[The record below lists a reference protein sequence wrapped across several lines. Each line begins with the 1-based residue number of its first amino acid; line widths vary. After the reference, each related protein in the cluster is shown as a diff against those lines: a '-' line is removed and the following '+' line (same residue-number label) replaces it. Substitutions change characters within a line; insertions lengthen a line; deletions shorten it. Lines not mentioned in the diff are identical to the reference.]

1 MIGDNIGLLEMGLV
15 LGLTLVFLVYQYWS
29 TGRSIARD
37 KAARERAANSAP
49 SDSQQ

>member
-15 LGLTLVFLVYQYWS
+15 LGLTMVFLVYQYWS

-37 KAARERAANSAP
+37 KAVRERSSDSAP
-49 SDSQQ
+49 SDPQ

>member
-37 KAARERAANSAP
+37 KAARERMTSDAP
-49 SDSQQ
+49 RDPN

>member
-15 LGLTLVFLVYQYWS
+15 LGLTLAFLVYQYWS

-37 KAARERAANSAP
+37 KAARERAIQEANA
-49 SDSQQ
+49 DSN

>member
-29 TGRSIARD
+29 TTRSIARD
-37 KAARERAANSAP
+37 KAARERAGGDKTR
-49 SDSQQ
+49 DSQ

>member
-1 MIGDNIGLLEMGLV
+1 MISDNIGLLEMGLV

-37 KAARERAANSAP
+37 KAARERAAGDQIQ
-49 SDSQQ
+49 DSK

>member
-29 TGRSIARD
+29 TSRSIARD
-37 KAARERAANSAP
+37 KAARQRMTQDANA
-49 SDSQQ
+49 DSN

>member
-29 TGRSIARD
+29 TSRAIARD
-37 KAARERAANSAP
+37 KAARESAM
-49 SDSQQ
+49 SDTPRDSS

>member
-15 LGLTLVFLVYQYWS
+15 LGLTMIFLVYQYWS

-37 KAARERAANSAP
+37 KAARERAV
-49 SDSQQ
+49 SDTPPDSP

>member
-15 LGLTLVFLVYQYWS
+15 LGLTLVFLIYQYWS

-37 KAARERAANSAP
+37 KTARERATQDANA
-49 SDSQQ
+49 DSN

>member
-29 TGRSIARD
+29 TSRSIARD
-37 KAARERAANSAP
+37 KVARERAV
-49 SDSQQ
+49 SDETHDSKI